1 MKTLSYKNA
10 VAGLFIILFAFVLSF
25 TFADDNRAEAASR
38 VVYPISGFI
47 INPAPP
53 IVRGSN
59 TNPLIDNGISN
70 TNPLIDNGISNT
82 LPILKN
88 NFPELG
94 VLYPNKNFD
103 SDVVKL
109 QDFLK
114 INGYMEDVRGYYGSI
129 TTEAVK
135 NL

>member
-70 TNPLIDNGISNT
+70 T